1 MKATFNE
8 DDILSLLT
16 KVKIFNHQIGTY
28 QLFTINDSF
37 NYVLKLTNGTIFF
50 TIEELEANA
59 SETLNLEMLTAITR
73 RFTPK
78 ESDQEKAI
86 RNVEEIPVTVVNK
99 TVPNLSTSKTSSYR
113 IIIRILILALIGLAI
128 GVLVFYLI
136 QLNSSR
142 SNHNYQSDYE
152 ELPQTNDR
160 YQNDADYN
168 EPEQKTDAELRQE
181 LLEREQS
188 NPLEYITAEINWRPT
203 LLSNVLV
210 TGRIYNNASEATY
223 KNVQL
228 HVKILTE
235 TGYELGDHY
244 YTVTEFIEPN
254 HSKLFEFRAVGNY
267 GKAGDLK
274 LEVVDS
280 EVE

>member
-8 DDILSLLT
+8 EDILSLLT

-37 NYVLKLTNGTIFF
+37 NYVVKLTNGTIFF

-59 SETLNLEMLTAITR
+59 NETLNLEMLTAITR
-73 RFTPK
+73 RFKPK
-78 ESDQEKAI
+78 TVHPI
-86 RNVEEIPVTVVNK
+86 VEEYEDETPVDASKKHPIVTETNNK
-99 TVPNLSTSKTSSYR
+99 AGNRTLVRAL
-113 IIIRILILALIGLAI
+113 IISLIGLALFT
-128 GVLVFYLI
+128 LVVFVI
-136 QLNSSR
+136 QGLNSSL
-142 SNHNYQSDYE
+142 SNNNDQPDFEEMPTYDQSPNE
-152 ELPQTNDR
+152 V
-160 YQNDADYN
+160 DYN
-168 EPEQKTDAELRQE
+168 EPVQKTDEELRKE
-181 LLEREQS
+181 LLELEQS
-188 NPLEYITAEINWRPT
+188 NPTEYVSAEVSWRRT
-203 LLSNVLV
+203 LMSNVLV

-223 KNVQL
+223 KNVRL

-244 YTVTEFIEPN
+244 YTLTEFIEPKD
-254 HSKLFEFRAVGNY
+254 SKSFEFRAVGYY

-274 LEVVDS
+274 YDIVEI

>member
-78 ESDQEKAI
+78 VSEQEKTI
-86 RNVEEIPVTVVNK
+86 RNEGEIPVTEVK
-99 TVPNLSTSKTSSYR
+99 QTIPNQSTAMISSYR
-113 IIIRILILALIGLAI
+113 IVIRVLILALIGLAI

-136 QLNSSR
+136 QLNSSHA
-142 SNHNYQSDYE
+142 NHNYQSDYE
-152 ELPQTNDR
+152 ELSQTNNE

-188 NPLEYITAEINWRPT
+188 NPLEYITTEINWRPT

-254 HSKLFEFRAVGNY
+254 HSKSFEFRAVGNY

-274 LEVVDS
+274 FEVVDS

>member
-8 DDILSLLT
+8 EDIQSLLT

-73 RFTPK
+73 RFKP
-78 ESDQEKAI
+78 
-86 RNVEEIPVTVVNK
+86 K
-99 TVPNLSTSKTSSYR
+99 TVPPIVEAYEDDALPNESKKQPALTEMNKKAGNR
-113 IIIRILILALIGLAI
+113 TLFRALIISVIGLALFA
-128 GVLVFYLI
+128 LVVFVI
-136 QLNSSR
+136 QGLNSSL
-142 SNHNYQSDYE
+142 SNNNDQPDFEEQLQTYDQSPNE
-152 ELPQTNDR
+152 VE
-160 YQNDADYN
+160 YN
-168 EPEQKTDAELRQE
+168 EPEQKTDEELRQE

-188 NPLEYITAEINWRPT
+188 NPTEYVSAEVSWRRNFFD
-203 LLSNVLV
+203 NVVV

-223 KNVQL
+223 KNVRL
-228 HVKILTE
+228 RVKILTE
-235 TGYELGDHY
+235 TGYELGEHD
-244 YTVTEFIEPN
+244 YTLTEFIEPKD
-254 HSKLFEFRAVGNY
+254 SKSFEFKAVGYY

-274 LEVVDS
+274 YEIVNV

>member
-8 DDILSLLT
+8 EDIQSLLT

-73 RFTPK
+73 RFKPK
-78 ESDQEKAI
+78 TTQPIVEDYEDEAP
-86 RNVEEIPVTVVNK
+86 VEESKKQPIVTETK
-99 TVPNLSTSKTSSYR
+99 SKSGNRTLVR
-113 IIIRILILALIGLAI
+113 ALIISVIGLALFA
-128 GVLVFYLI
+128 LVVVVI
-136 QLNSSR
+136 QGLNSSLT
-142 SNHNYQSDYE
+142 NNNYQPDYE
-152 ELPQTNDR
+152 EQLPTYDQSPDEV
-160 YQNDADYN
+160 DYN
-168 EPEQKTDAELRQE
+168 EPVQKTDEELRRE

-188 NPLEYITAEINWRPT
+188 NPMDYITSEVSWRRNFFD
-203 LLSNVLV
+203 NVVV

-223 KNVQL
+223 KNVRL

-235 TGYELGDHY
+235 TGYELGDHH
-244 YTVTEFIEPN
+244 YTVTEFFEPN
-254 HSKLFEFRAVGNY
+254 HSKSFEFRAVGNY
-267 GKAGDLK
+267 RKVGDLK
-274 LEVVDS
+274 CELV
-280 EVE
+280 EVEVE

>member
-78 ESDQEKAI
+78 VSEQEKTI
-86 RNVEEIPVTVVNK
+86 RNEGEIPVTEVK
-99 TVPNLSTSKTSSYR
+99 QTIPNQSTAKISSYR
-113 IIIRILILALIGLAI
+113 IVIRVLILALIGLAI

-136 QLNSSR
+136 QLNSSHA
-142 SNHNYQSDYE
+142 NHNYQSAYE
-152 ELPQTNDR
+152 ELSQTNNE

-188 NPLEYITAEINWRPT
+188 NPLEYITTEINWRPT

-274 LEVVDS
+274 FEVVES

>member
-73 RFTPK
+73 RFAPK
-78 ESDQEKAI
+78 ESDQEKMNRI
-86 RNVEEIPVTVVNK
+86 DQEIPLTGAKK
-99 TVPNLSTSKTSSYR
+99 TIQNQPTTKISTYR
-113 IIIRILILALIGLAI
+113 ILIRVLILALIGLAI
-128 GVLVFYLI
+128 GVLVFYLV
-136 QLNSSR
+136 QLNSS
-142 SNHNYQSDYE
+142 STNHSYQPDYD
-152 ELPQTNDR
+152 ELPQSNDEL
-160 YQNDADYN
+160 QNEADYN
-168 EPEQKTDAELRQE
+168 EPLQKTDEELRQE
-181 LLEREQS
+181 KKQREQS
-188 NPLEYITAEINWRPT
+188 NPLEYITAEIRWRPT
-203 LLSNVLV
+203 LLSNIVV

-223 KNVQL
+223 KNVQM
-228 HVKILTE
+228 HVRILTE
-235 TGYELGDHY
+235 TGYELGEHY
-244 YTVTEFIEPN
+244 FTVTEFIEPN
-254 HSKLFEFRAVGNY
+254 HSKSFEYRAEGYY
-267 GKAGDLK
+267 GKAGDVE
-274 LEVVDS
+274 LEVMDS